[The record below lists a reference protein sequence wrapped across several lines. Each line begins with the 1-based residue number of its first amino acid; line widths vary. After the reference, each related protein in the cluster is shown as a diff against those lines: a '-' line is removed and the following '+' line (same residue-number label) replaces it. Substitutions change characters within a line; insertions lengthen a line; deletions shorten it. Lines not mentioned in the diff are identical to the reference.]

1 MAQVNLTSMEFGE
14 IKESLKEFLKQQDQ
28 FKDYNF
34 EGSGL
39 NAILDLL
46 AYNSQNNAYLA
57 NMLANEAEIDT
68 AIIRANV
75 VSRAKLL
82 GYTPKSATAAR
93 AVLSLSINDPSKHVA
108 SLVLPRGARFTVKS
122 DRQQFTFVTLQEH
135 VLQGDGNGFYKN
147 DAVEVFEGILKGYS
161 FTVDSDERR
170 YVIPSTKIDTSTIRM
185 AVYDNQTANQYTV
198 YEKASGLANVK
209 ADTPAYWVYETDGG
223 YYEVKFGDGVF
234 GKRPPLNGI
243 VYVEYLETN
252 GPDAN
257 DFSRFSLV
265 GSFDGYE
272 NADVR
277 ISVVANSAGG
287 ADPEATSTIK
297 LNAPRCFQSQNRA
310 VTKEDYAAVTH
321 DIYPY
326 AKSVA
331 VWGGEEATPPQFGKV
346 FVSIIPRSLTK
357 LTEANRRDI
366 ERKLKARSV
375 IGIIPVVIDPKF
387 VGLNLNITAV
397 IRRNSVNGLGNFTAQ
412 IKEVVKRHFDE
423 GFGIFDQDFYYS
435 NLVAVIK
442 GHSKAIVSVRGDY
455 TLSMSQPI
463 TGTLTYEFENSINEG
478 SVKSSLVRQ
487 TGSAEYQSLS
497 DKAGK
502 LYLGKTEVG
511 TVDYKTGKLV
521 VNTQSIRETSAE
533 KLEVFVTPTIDDV
546 YTGFATA
553 LVLNKERLS
562 VELKVE

>member
-1 MAQVNLTSMEFGE
+1 MAQVNLTSMEFSE
-14 IKESLKEFLKQQDQ
+14 IKESLKEFLKQQDE

-122 DRQQFTFVTLQEH
+122 DRQQYTFVTLQEH
-135 VLQGDGNGFYKN
+135 VLQGDGNGLYKN

-170 YVIPSTKIDTSTIRM
+170 YIIPSTKIDTSTIRM

-198 YEKASGLANVK
+198 YEKASGLANIK
-209 ADTPAYWVYETDGG
+209 SDTPAYWVYETDGG
-223 YYEVKFGDGVF
+223 NYEVKFGDGVF

-297 LNAPRCFQSQNRA
+297 LNAPRYFQSQNRA

-331 VWGGEEATPPQFGKV
+331 VWGGEEANPPQFGKV

-375 IGIIPVVIDPKF
+375 IGITPVVIDPKF

-423 GFGIFDQDFYYS
+423 GFGIFDRDFYYS
-435 NLVAVIK
+435 NLVADIK
-442 GHSKAIVSVRGDY
+442 GHSRAIVSVRADY
-455 TLSMSQPI
+455 TLSMTQPI
-463 TGTLTYEFENSINEG
+463 TGALTYEFENAINKGSI
-478 SVKSSLVRQ
+478 KSSLVRL
-487 TGSAEYQSLS
+487 TGSTEYQSLT
-497 DKAGK
+497 DKEGK
-502 LYLGKTEVG
+502 LYIGTTEVG

-521 VNTQSIRETSAE
+521 VNTSAIRETSAE
-533 KLEVFVTPTIDDV
+533 KLEVFVTPAIDDV

-553 LVLNKERLS
+553 LVLNKDRLS

>member
-1 MAQVNLTSMEFGE
+1 MAQVNLTSMEFSE
-14 IKESLKEFLKQQDQ
+14 IKESLKEFLKQQDE

-82 GYTPKSATAAR
+82 GYTPKSATASR

-122 DRQQFTFVTLQEH
+122 DRQQYTFVTLQEH
-135 VLQGDGNGFYKN
+135 VLQGDGNGLYKN

-170 YVIPSTKIDTSTIRM
+170 YIIPSTKIDTFTIRM

-198 YEKASGLANVK
+198 YEKASGLANIK

-223 YYEVKFGDGVF
+223 NYEVKFGDGVF

-287 ADPEATSTIK
+287 ADPEATSIIK
-297 LNAPRCFQSQNRA
+297 LNAPRYFQSQNRA
-310 VTKEDYAAVTH
+310 VTKDDYAAVTH

-375 IGIIPVVIDPKF
+375 IGITPVIIDPKF

-397 IRRNSVNGLGNFTAQ
+397 IRRNSVNGLGNFTSQ

-423 GFGIFDQDFYYS
+423 GFGIFDRDFYYS
-435 NLVAVIK
+435 NLVSDIK
-442 GHSKAIVSVRGDY
+442 GHSRAIVSVRADY
-455 TLSMSQPI
+455 TLSMAQPI
-463 TGTLTYEFENSINEG
+463 TGTPTYEFENAINKGSI
-478 SVKSSLVRQ
+478 KSSLVRL
-487 TGSAEYQSLS
+487 TGSTEYQSLT
-497 DKAGK
+497 DREGR
-502 LYLGKTEVG
+502 LYIGTTEVG

-521 VNTQSIRETSAE
+521 VNTSAIRETSAE
-533 KLEVFVTPTIDDV
+533 KLEVFVTPAIDDV

-553 LVLNKERLS
+553 LVLNKDRLS

>member
-1 MAQVNLTSMEFGE
+1 MAQVNLTSMEFSE
-14 IKESLKEFLKQQDQ
+14 IKESLKEFLKQQDE

-82 GYTPKSATAAR
+82 GYTPKSATASR

-122 DRQQFTFVTLQEH
+122 DRQQYTFVTLQEH
-135 VLQGDGNGFYKN
+135 VLQGDGNGLYKN

-170 YVIPSTKIDTSTIRM
+170 YIIPSTKIDTSTIRM

-198 YEKASGLANVK
+198 YEKASGLANIK

-223 YYEVKFGDGVF
+223 NYEVKFGDVVF

-297 LNAPRCFQSQNRA
+297 LNAPRYFQSQNRA

-331 VWGGEEATPPQFGKV
+331 VWGGDEATPPQFGKV

-375 IGIIPVVIDPKF
+375 IGITPVVIDPKF

-423 GFGIFDQDFYYS
+423 GFGIFDRDFYYS
-435 NLVAVIK
+435 NLVSDIK
-442 GHSKAIVSVRGDY
+442 GHSRAIVSVRADY
-455 TLSMSQPI
+455 TLSMAQPI
-463 TGTLTYEFENSINEG
+463 TGTLTYEFENAINRGSI
-478 SVKSSLVRQ
+478 KSSLVRL
-487 TGSAEYQSLS
+487 TGSTEYQSLT
-497 DKAGK
+497 DREGK
-502 LYLGKTEVG
+502 LYIGTTEVG

-521 VNTQSIRETSAE
+521 VNTSSIRETSAE
-533 KLEVFVTPTIDDV
+533 KLEVFVTPAIDDV

-553 LVLNKERLS
+553 LVLNKDRLS

>member
-1 MAQVNLTSMEFGE
+1 MAQVNLTSMEFSE
-14 IKESLKEFLKQQDQ
+14 IKESLKEFLKQQDE

-57 NMLANEAEIDT
+57 NMLANESEIDT

-93 AVLSLSINDPSKHVA
+93 AVLSISINDPSKHVA

-122 DRQQFTFVTLQEH
+122 DRQQYTFVTLQEH
-135 VLQGDGNGFYKN
+135 VLQGDGNGLYKN

-170 YVIPSTKIDTSTIRM
+170 YIIPSTKIDTSTIRM

-198 YEKASGLANVK
+198 YEKASGLANIK
-209 ADTPAYWVYETDGG
+209 ADTPAYWVYETDGRN
-223 YYEVKFGDGVF
+223 YEVKFGDGVF

-297 LNAPRCFQSQNRA
+297 LNAPRYFQSQNRA
-310 VTKEDYAAVTH
+310 VTKDDYAAVTH

-375 IGIIPVVIDPKF
+375 IGITPVVIDPKF
-387 VGLNLNITAV
+387 VGLNLNVTAV

-423 GFGIFDQDFYYS
+423 GFGIFDRDFYYS
-435 NLVAVIK
+435 NLVSDIK
-442 GHSKAIVSVRGDY
+442 GHSRAIVSVRADY
-455 TLSMSQPI
+455 TLSMAQPI
-463 TGTLTYEFENSINEG
+463 TGTLAYEFENAINKGSI
-478 SVKSSLVRQ
+478 KSSLVRL
-487 TGSAEYQSLS
+487 TGSTEYQSLT
-497 DKAGK
+497 DREGK
-502 LYLGKTEVG
+502 LFLGKTEVG

-521 VNTQSIRETSAE
+521 VNTASIRETSAE

-553 LVLNKERLS
+553 LVLNKDRLS

>member
-1 MAQVNLTSMEFGE
+1 MAQVNLTSMEFSE

-122 DRQQFTFVTLQEH
+122 VRQQFTFVTLQEH
-135 VLQGDGNGFYKN
+135 VLQGDGNGLYKN
-147 DAVEVFEGILKGYS
+147 DSVEVFEGILKGYS

-170 YVIPSTKIDTSTIRM
+170 YIIPSTKIDTSTIRM

-198 YEKASGLANVK
+198 YEKASGLANIK
-209 ADTPAYWVYETDGG
+209 ATTPAYWVYETDGG

-252 GPDAN
+252 GPEAN

-297 LNAPRCFQSQNRA
+297 LNAPRYFQSQNRA

-375 IGIIPVVIDPKF
+375 IGITPVVIDPKF

-435 NLVAVIK
+435 NLVADIK

-455 TLSMSQPI
+455 TLSMAQPI
-463 TGTLTYEFENSINEG
+463 TGTLTYEFENPINEG

-487 TGSAEYQSLS
+487 TGSTEYQSLS

-553 LVLNKERLS
+553 LVLNKDRLS

>member
-1 MAQVNLTSMEFGE
+1 MAQVNLTSMEFSE
-14 IKESLKEFLKQQDQ
+14 IKESLKEFLKQQDE

-57 NMLANEAEIDT
+57 NMLANESEIDT

-82 GYTPKSATAAR
+82 GYTTKSATAAR

-122 DRQQFTFVTLQEH
+122 DRQQYTFVTLQEH
-135 VLQGDGNGFYKN
+135 VLQGDGNGLYKN

-170 YVIPSTKIDTSTIRM
+170 YIIPSTKIDTSTIRM

-198 YEKASGLANVK
+198 YEKASGLANIK

-223 YYEVKFGDGVF
+223 NYEVKFGDGVF

-297 LNAPRCFQSQNRA
+297 LNAPRYFQSQNRA

-357 LTEANRRDI
+357 LTESNRRDI

-375 IGIIPVVIDPKF
+375 IGITPVVIDPKF
-387 VGLNLNITAV
+387 VGLNLNVTAV

-423 GFGIFDQDFYYS
+423 GFGIFDRDFYYS
-435 NLVAVIK
+435 NLVSDIK
-442 GHSKAIVSVRGDY
+442 GHSRAIVSVRADY
-455 TLSMSQPI
+455 TLSMTHPI
-463 TGTLTYEFENSINEG
+463 TGTLTYEFENAINKG
-478 SVKSSLVRQ
+478 SVKSSLVRL
-487 TGSAEYQSLS
+487 TGSTEYQSLT
-497 DKAGK
+497 DKEGK
-502 LYLGKTEVG
+502 LYIGTTEVG

-521 VNTQSIRETSAE
+521 INTTAIRETSAE
-533 KLEVFVTPTIDDV
+533 KLEVFVAPAIDDV

-553 LVLNKERLS
+553 LVLNKDRLS

>member
-1 MAQVNLTSMEFGE
+1 MAQVNLTSMEFSE
-14 IKESLKEFLKQQDQ
+14 IKESLKEFLKQQDE

-57 NMLANEAEIDT
+57 NMLANESEIDT

-82 GYTPKSATAAR
+82 GYTPKSTTAAR

-122 DRQQFTFVTLQEH
+122 DRQQYTFVTLQEH
-135 VLQGDGNGFYKN
+135 VLQGDGSGLYKN

-170 YVIPSTKIDTSTIRM
+170 YIIPSTKIDTSTIRM

-198 YEKASGLANVK
+198 YEKASGIANIK
-209 ADTPAYWVYETDGG
+209 SDTPAYWVYETDGG
-223 YYEVKFGDGVF
+223 TYEVKFGDGVF

-297 LNAPRCFQSQNRA
+297 LNAPRYFQSQNRA
-310 VTKEDYAAVTH
+310 VTKDDYAAVTH

-375 IGIIPVVIDPKF
+375 IGITPVVIDPKF

-423 GFGIFDQDFYYS
+423 GFGIFDRDFYYS
-435 NLVAVIK
+435 NLVSDIK
-442 GHSKAIVSVRGDY
+442 GHSRAIVSVRANY
-455 TLSMSQPI
+455 TLSMAQPI
-463 TGTLTYEFENSINEG
+463 TGTLTYEFENAINKGSI
-478 SVKSSLVRQ
+478 KSSLVRL
-487 TGSAEYQSLS
+487 TGSTEYQSLT
-497 DKAGK
+497 DREGK
-502 LYLGKTEVG
+502 LYIGTTEVG

-521 VNTQSIRETSAE
+521 VNTSAIRETSAE
-533 KLEVFVTPTIDDV
+533 KLEVFVTPAIDDV

-553 LVLNKERLS
+553 LVLNKDRLS

>member
-1 MAQVNLTSMEFGE
+1 MAQVNLTSMEFSE
-14 IKESLKEFLKQQDQ
+14 IKESLKEFLKKQDQ

-39 NAILDLL
+39 NVILDLL

-135 VLQGDGNGFYKN
+135 VLQGNGNGLYKN

-161 FTVDSDERR
+161 FTVDSEERR
-170 YVIPSTKIDTSTIRM
+170 YIIPSTKIDTSTIRM
-185 AVYDNQTANQYTV
+185 AVYDNQTANQYAV
-198 YEKASGLANVK
+198 YEKASGLANIK
-209 ADTPAYWVYETDGG
+209 ASTPAYWVYETDGG
-223 YYEVKFGDGVF
+223 NYEVKFGDGVF

-252 GPDAN
+252 GPEAN

-277 ISVVANSAGG
+277 ISVVSNSAGG
-287 ADPEATSTIK
+287 ANPEATSTIK
-297 LNAPRCFQSQNRA
+297 LNAPRYFQSQNRA

-375 IGIIPVVIDPKF
+375 IGITPVVIDPKF

-435 NLVAVIK
+435 NLVSDIK

-455 TLSMSQPI
+455 TISMAQPI
-463 TGTLTYEFENSINEG
+463 TGTLSYEFENPINEG

-487 TGSAEYQSLS
+487 TGSTEYQSLT

-502 LYLGKTEVG
+502 LFLGKTEVG

-521 VNTQSIRETSAE
+521 VNTQSIRETSTE

-553 LVLNKERLS
+553 LVLNKDRLS

>member
-1 MAQVNLTSMEFGE
+1 MAQVNLTSMEFSE
-14 IKESLKEFLKQQDQ
+14 IKESLKEFLKQQDE

-82 GYTPKSATAAR
+82 GYTPKSATASR

-122 DRQQFTFVTLQEH
+122 DRQQYTFVTLQEH
-135 VLQGDGNGFYKN
+135 VLQGDGNGLYKN

-170 YVIPSTKIDTSTIRM
+170 YIIPSTKIDTSTIRM

-198 YEKASGLANVK
+198 YEKASGLANIK

-223 YYEVKFGDGVF
+223 NYEVKFGDGVF

-297 LNAPRCFQSQNRA
+297 LNAPRYFQSQNRA
-310 VTKEDYAAVTH
+310 VTKDDYAAVTH

-375 IGIIPVVIDPKF
+375 IGITPIVIDPKF

-397 IRRNSVNGLGNFTAQ
+397 IRRNSVNGLGNFTSQ

-423 GFGIFDQDFYYS
+423 GFGIFDRDFYYS
-435 NLVAVIK
+435 NLVADIK
-442 GHSKAIVSVRGDY
+442 GHSRAIVSVRADY
-455 TLSMSQPI
+455 TLSMAQPI
-463 TGTLTYEFENSINEG
+463 TGTLAYEFENAINKG
-478 SVKSSLVRQ
+478 SVKSSLVRL
-487 TGSAEYQSLS
+487 TGSTEYQSLT
-497 DKAGK
+497 DKEGK
-502 LYLGKTEVG
+502 LYIGTTEVG

-521 VNTQSIRETSAE
+521 VNTSAIRETSAE
-533 KLEVFVTPTIDDV
+533 KLEVFVTPAIDDV

-553 LVLNKERLS
+553 LVLNKDRLS

>member
-1 MAQVNLTSMEFGE
+1 MAQVNLTSMEFSE
-14 IKESLKEFLKQQDQ
+14 IKESLKEFLKQQDE

-82 GYTPKSATAAR
+82 GYTPKSATASR

-122 DRQQFTFVTLQEH
+122 DRQQYTFVTLQEH
-135 VLQGDGNGFYKN
+135 VLQGDGNGLYKN

-170 YVIPSTKIDTSTIRM
+170 YIIPSTKIDTSTIRM

-198 YEKASGLANVK
+198 YEKASGLANIK
-209 ADTPAYWVYETDGG
+209 ADTPAYWVYETDGEN
-223 YYEVKFGDGVF
+223 YEVKFGDGVF

-297 LNAPRCFQSQNRA
+297 LNAPRYFQSQNRA
-310 VTKEDYAAVTH
+310 VTKDDYAAVTH

-375 IGIIPVVIDPKF
+375 IGITPVVIDPKF

-397 IRRNSVNGLGNFTAQ
+397 IRRNSVNGLGNFTSQ

-423 GFGIFDQDFYYS
+423 GFGIFDRDFYYS
-435 NLVAVIK
+435 NLVSDIK
-442 GHSKAIVSVRGDY
+442 GHSRAIVSVRADY
-455 TLSMSQPI
+455 TLSMAQPI
-463 TGTLTYEFENSINEG
+463 TGTLTYEFENAINKG
-478 SVKSSLVRQ
+478 SVKSSLVRL
-487 TGSAEYQSLS
+487 TGSTEYQSLT
-497 DKAGK
+497 DKEGK
-502 LYLGKTEVG
+502 LYIGTTEVG
-511 TVDYKTGKLV
+511 AVDYKTGKLV
-521 VNTQSIRETSAE
+521 VNTSAIRETSAE
-533 KLEVFVTPTIDDV
+533 KLEVFVTPAIDDV

-553 LVLNKERLS
+553 LVLNKDRLS

>member
-1 MAQVNLTSMEFGE
+1 MAQVNLTSMEFSE
-14 IKESLKEFLKQQDQ
+14 IKESLKEFLKQQDE

-57 NMLANEAEIDT
+57 NMLANESEIDT

-93 AVLSLSINDPSKHVA
+93 AVLSLNINDPSKHVA

-122 DRQQFTFVTLQEH
+122 DRQQYTFVTLQEH
-135 VLQGDGNGFYKN
+135 VLQGDGSGLYKN

-170 YVIPSTKIDTSTIRM
+170 YIIPSTKIDTSTIRM

-198 YEKASGLANVK
+198 YEKASGIAIIK
-209 ADTPAYWVYETDGG
+209 SDTPAYWVYETDGG
-223 YYEVKFGDGVF
+223 NYEVKFGDGVF

-287 ADPEATSTIK
+287 SDPEATSTIK
-297 LNAPRCFQSQNRA
+297 LNAPRYFQSQNRA

-366 ERKLKARSV
+366 ERKLKVRSV
-375 IGIIPVVIDPKF
+375 IGITPVVIDPKF
-387 VGLNLNITAV
+387 VGLNMNVTAV

-423 GFGIFDQDFYYS
+423 GFGIFDRDFYYS
-435 NLVAVIK
+435 NLVSDIK
-442 GHSKAIVSVRGDY
+442 GHSRAIVSVRADY
-455 TLSMSQPI
+455 TLSMAQPI
-463 TGTLTYEFENSINEG
+463 IGTLTYEFENGINNG
-478 SVKSSLVRQ
+478 SVKSSLVRL
-487 TGSAEYQSLS
+487 TGSTEYQTLT
-497 DKAGK
+497 DKEGK
-502 LYLGKTEVG
+502 LYIGTTEVG

-521 VNTQSIRETSAE
+521 INTSAIRETSAE
-533 KLEVFVTPTIDDV
+533 KLEVFVTPAIDDV

-553 LVLNKERLS
+553 LVLNKDRLS

>member
-1 MAQVNLTSMEFGE
+1 MAQVNLTSMEFSE
-14 IKESLKEFLKQQDQ
+14 IKESLKEFLKQQDE

-122 DRQQFTFVTLQEH
+122 DRQQYTFVTLQEH
-135 VLQGDGNGFYKN
+135 VLQGDGNGLYKN

-170 YVIPSTKIDTSTIRM
+170 YIIPSTKIDTSTIRM

-198 YEKASGLANVK
+198 YEKASGLANIK
-209 ADTPAYWVYETDGG
+209 ADTPAYWVYETDGDN
-223 YYEVKFGDGVF
+223 YEVKFGDGVF

-297 LNAPRCFQSQNRA
+297 LNAPRYFQSQNRA
-310 VTKEDYAAVTH
+310 VTKDDYAAVTN

-375 IGIIPVVIDPKF
+375 IGITPVVIDPKF

-397 IRRNSVNGLGNFTAQ
+397 IRRNSVNGLGNFTSQ

-423 GFGIFDQDFYYS
+423 GFGIFDRDFYYS
-435 NLVAVIK
+435 NLVSDIK
-442 GHSKAIVSVRGDY
+442 GHSRAIVSVRADY
-455 TLSMSQPI
+455 TLSMAQPI
-463 TGTLTYEFENSINEG
+463 TGTLTYEFENAINKG
-478 SVKSSLVRQ
+478 GIKSSLVRL
-487 TGSAEYQSLS
+487 TGSTEYQSLT
-497 DKAGK
+497 DREGK
-502 LYLGKTEVG
+502 LYIGTTEVG

-521 VNTQSIRETSAE
+521 VNTSSIRETSAE
-533 KLEVFVTPTIDDV
+533 KLEVFVTPAIDDV

-553 LVLNKERLS
+553 LVLNKDRLS

>member
-1 MAQVNLTSMEFGE
+1 MAQVNLTSMEFSE
-14 IKESLKEFLKQQDQ
+14 IKESLKEFLKQQDE

-122 DRQQFTFVTLQEH
+122 DRQQYTFVTLQEH
-135 VLQGDGNGFYKN
+135 VLQGDGNGLYKN
-147 DAVEVFEGILKGYS
+147 DAVEVFDGILKGYS

-170 YVIPSTKIDTSTIRM
+170 YIIPSTKIDTSTIRM

-198 YEKASGLANVK
+198 YEKASGLANIK
-209 ADTPAYWVYETDGG
+209 ADTPAYWVYETDGDN
-223 YYEVKFGDGVF
+223 YEVKFGDGVF

-257 DFSRFSLV
+257 DFSSFSLV

-297 LNAPRCFQSQNRA
+297 LNAPRYFQSQNRA

-375 IGIIPVVIDPKF
+375 IGITPVVIDPKF

-397 IRRNSVNGLGNFTAQ
+397 IRRNSINGLGNFTAQ

-423 GFGIFDQDFYYS
+423 GFGIFDRDFYYS
-435 NLVAVIK
+435 NLVSDIK
-442 GHSKAIVSVRGDY
+442 GHSRAIVSVRADY
-455 TLSMSQPI
+455 TLSMAQPI
-463 TGTLTYEFENSINEG
+463 TGTLTYEFENAINKGSI
-478 SVKSSLVRQ
+478 KSSLVRL
-487 TGSAEYQSLS
+487 TGSTEYQSLT
-497 DKAGK
+497 DREGK
-502 LYLGKTEVG
+502 LYIGTTEVG
-511 TVDYKTGKLV
+511 TVDYKTGELV
-521 VNTQSIRETSAE
+521 VNTSSIRETSAE
-533 KLEVFVTPTIDDV
+533 KLEVFVTPAIDDV

-553 LVLNKERLS
+553 LVLNKDRLS

>member
-1 MAQVNLTSMEFGE
+1 MAQVNLTSMEFSE
-14 IKESLKEFLKQQDQ
+14 IKESLKEFLKQQDE

-57 NMLANEAEIDT
+57 NMLSNEAEIDT

-122 DRQQFTFVTLQEH
+122 DRQQYTFVTLQEH
-135 VLQGDGNGFYKN
+135 VLQGDGNGLYKN

-170 YVIPSTKIDTSTIRM
+170 YIIPSTKIDTSTIRM

-198 YEKASGLANVK
+198 YEKASGLANIK
-209 ADTPAYWVYETDGG
+209 ANTPAYWVYETDGG
-223 YYEVKFGDGVF
+223 NYEVKFGDGVL

-287 ADPEATSTIK
+287 SDPEATSTIK
-297 LNAPRCFQSQNRA
+297 LNAPRYFQSQNRA

-375 IGIIPVVIDPKF
+375 IGITPVVIDPKF
-387 VGLNLNITAV
+387 VGLNLNVTAV

-423 GFGIFDQDFYYS
+423 GFGIFDRDFYYS
-435 NLVAVIK
+435 NLVSDIK
-442 GHSKAIVSVRGDY
+442 GHSRAIVSVRADY
-455 TLSMSQPI
+455 TLSMAQPI
-463 TGTLTYEFENSINEG
+463 TGTLTYEFENGINKGSI
-478 SVKSSLVRQ
+478 KSSLVRL
-487 TGSAEYQSLS
+487 TGSTEYQSLT
-497 DKAGK
+497 DMEGK
-502 LYLGKTEVG
+502 LYIGTTEVG

-521 VNTQSIRETSAE
+521 VNTSSIRETSAE
-533 KLEVFVTPTIDDV
+533 KLEVFVTPAIDDV

-553 LVLNKERLS
+553 LVLNKDRLS

>member
-1 MAQVNLTSMEFGE
+1 MAQVNLTSMEFSE
-14 IKESLKEFLKQQDQ
+14 IKESLKEFLKQQDE

-135 VLQGDGNGFYKN
+135 VLQGDGNGLYKN

-170 YVIPSTKIDTSTIRM
+170 YIIPSTKIDTSTIRM

-198 YEKASGLANVK
+198 YEKASGLANIK

-223 YYEVKFGDGVF
+223 NYEVKFGDVVF

-297 LNAPRCFQSQNRA
+297 LNAPRYFQSQNRA
-310 VTKEDYAAVTH
+310 VTKDDYAAVTN

-375 IGIIPVVIDPKF
+375 IGITPVVIDPKF
-387 VGLNLNITAV
+387 VGLNLNIMAV

-423 GFGIFDQDFYYS
+423 GFGIFDRDFYYS
-435 NLVAVIK
+435 NLVSDIK
-442 GHSKAIVSVRGDY
+442 GHSRAIISVRADY
-455 TLSMSQPI
+455 TLSMAQPI
-463 TGTLTYEFENSINEG
+463 TGTLAYEFENAINKG
-478 SVKSSLVRQ
+478 SVKSSLVRL
-487 TGSAEYQSLS
+487 TGSTEYQSLA
-497 DKAGK
+497 DKEGK
-502 LYLGKTEVG
+502 LYIGTTEVG

-521 VNTQSIRETSAE
+521 VNTSSIRETSAE
-533 KLEVFVTPTIDDV
+533 KLEVFVTPAIDDV

-553 LVLNKERLS
+553 LVLNKDRLS

>member
-1 MAQVNLTSMEFGE
+1 MAQVNLTSMEFSE
-14 IKESLKEFLKQQDQ
+14 IKESLKEFLKKQDQ

-39 NAILDLL
+39 NVILDLL

-135 VLQGDGNGFYKN
+135 VLQGDGNGLYKN

-161 FTVDSDERR
+161 FTVDSEERR
-170 YVIPSTKIDTSTIRM
+170 YIIPSTKIDTSTIRM

-198 YEKASGLANVK
+198 YEKASGLANIK
-209 ADTPAYWVYETDGG
+209 ASTPAYWVYETDGG
-223 YYEVKFGDGVF
+223 NYEVKFGDGVF

-297 LNAPRCFQSQNRA
+297 LNAPRYFQSQNRA

-375 IGIIPVVIDPKF
+375 IGITPVVIDPKF

-435 NLVAVIK
+435 NLVSDIK
-442 GHSKAIVSVRGDY
+442 GHSRAIVSVRGDY
-455 TLSMSQPI
+455 TLSMAQPI
-463 TGTLTYEFENSINEG
+463 TGTLSYEFENPINEG

-487 TGSAEYQSLS
+487 TGSTEYQSLT
-497 DKAGK
+497 DKTGK
-502 LYLGKTEVG
+502 LYLGETEVG

-553 LVLNKERLS
+553 LVLNKDRLS